1 MPPALTL
8 SPRHRAILQDSA
20 GQTPCASLA
29 PVSVPPSAWLR
40 HNIPDLQRPTTCCHS
55 PESDLK
61 KSPTRT
67 VFLEKTTRQMKSAQT
82 FPLQYGSVPSRLPTE
97 THTKD
102 CTARYTTRHRN
113 APSAASPSLAHTSWA
128 TSPCLPSSSTFL
140 RFPLRSVPPLPTTS
154 TSTTIFCP
162 SCLLERRLKGNS

>member
-8 SPRHRAILQDSA
+8 SPRHCAILQDSA

-61 KSPTRT
+61 KSPTHT

-113 APSAASPSLAHTSWA
+113 APSAASPSLCSHKLGYFSLSPQFLHFPPLSTQICS
-128 TSPCLPSSSTFL
+128 TSPHHFHLHNHFLSILSS
-140 RFPLRSVPPLPTTS
+140 
-154 TSTTIFCP
+154 
-162 SCLLERRLKGNS
+162 